1 MGDEVWYATIVG
13 VIVLS
18 GLSIFYILYLAKMRR
33 TKTNAAWK
41 QAATELGLDFT
52 PVTRI
57 FGKYRMSGVIG
68 KQLSCSVWAYTE
80 PNGQGGY
87 TTIMNYDVRF
97 SQPLNLGL
105 VVKREGS
112 ILGKITTG
120 LMGHGSTGL
129 AGKQDIH
136 TDNPVFDK
144 AFTVKGTD
152 ENKVKEHLTPNIRS
166 KLLEVS
172 NVLKNLVVSDDSVNS
187 IGMHGF
193 IRESEILVQNVKLL
207 IQLAELINPNEEVDS
222 IFKEI

>member
-68 KQLSCSVWAYTE
+68 KQLSCSVWAYTK
-80 PNGQGGY
+80 PNSQGGY
-87 TTIMNYDVRF
+87 TTVMNYDVRF
-97 SQPLNLGL
+97 PQRLN
-105 VVKREGS
+105 
-112 ILGKITTG
+112 
-120 LMGHGSTGL
+120 
-129 AGKQDIH
+129 
-136 TDNPVFDK
+136 N
-144 AFTVKGTD
+144 
-152 ENKVKEHLTPNIRS
+152 VKELLTPNIQS
-166 KLLEVS
+166 KLLEAR
-172 NVLKNLVVSDDSVNS
+172 NVLNNLVVSDDSVKVTR
-187 IGMHGF
+187 MRGF
-193 IRESEILVQNVKLL
+193 IRKSEILVQNVKLL

>member
-33 TKTNAAWK
+33 MKTNAAWK

-68 KQLSCSVWAYTE
+68 KQLSCSVWANTE
-80 PNGQGGY
+80 PNGQSS
-87 TTIMNYDVRF
+87 TTYMNYDVRF
-97 SQPLNLGL
+97 FQPLNLGL

-112 ILGKITTG
+112 ILGKITKFVD
-120 LMGHGSTGL
+120 
-129 AGKQDIH
+129 KQDIH
-136 TDNPVFDK
+136 TNNPVFDK
-144 AFTVKGTD
+144 EFTVKGTD
-152 ENKVKEHLTPNIRS
+152 EYKVKELLTPQIQS

-172 NVLKNLVVSDDSVNS
+172 NVLKNLVVSDGSVNS
-187 IGMHGF
+187 TRMRGF

-207 IQLAELINPNEEVDS
+207 IQLAELIIPNEEVDS
-222 IFKEI
+222 IFEEI

>member
-1 MGDEVWYATIVG
+1 MGDVVWYATIVG
-13 VIVLS
+13 VIILS

-80 PNGQGGY
+80 PNGQSS
-87 TTIMNYDVRF
+87 TTYMNYDVKF
-97 SQPLNLGL
+97 SHPLNFGL

-112 ILGKITTG
+112 ILGKITKF
-120 LMGHGSTGL
+120 
-129 AGKQDIH
+129 ADKQYIH
-136 TDNPVFDK
+136 TNNPVFDK
-144 AFTVKGTD
+144 EFTVNGTD
-152 ENKVKEHLTPNIRS
+152 EYKVKELLTPNIQS

-187 IGMHGF
+187 TRMRGF

-207 IQLAELINPNEEVDS
+207 IQLAELITLS
-222 IFKEI
+222 KMRII

>member
-13 VIVLS
+13 VILLS
-18 GLSIFYILYLAKMRR
+18 GLCIFSILYLAKMRR

-52 PVTRI
+52 PVTRM

-68 KQLSCSVWAYTE
+68 KQLSCSVWAYTK

-87 TTIMNYDVRF
+87 TTFMNYDVRF

-112 ILGKITTG
+112 ILGKITKF
-120 LMGHGSTGL
+120 
-129 AGKQDIH
+129 ADKQDIH

-144 AFTVKGTD
+144 EFTVKGTD
-152 ENKVKEHLTPNIRS
+152 EYKVKELLTPNIQS
-166 KLLEVS
+166 KLLEVN
-172 NVLKNLVVSDDSVNS
+172 NVLKKVVVSDDSVNS

-193 IRESEILVQNVKLL
+193 IRKSEILVQNVKLL
-207 IQLAELINPNEEVDS
+207 IQLAELIIPNEEVDS
-222 IFKEI
+222 IFEEI

>member
-1 MGDEVWYATIVG
+1 MGDDVWYATIVG

-18 GLSIFYILYLAKMRR
+18 GLSIFYILYLAKIRR

-87 TTIMNYDVRF
+87 TTFMNYDVRF
-97 SQPLNLGL
+97 PQRL
-105 VVKREGS
+105 
-112 ILGKITTG
+112 
-120 LMGHGSTGL
+120 
-129 AGKQDIH
+129 
-136 TDNPVFDK
+136 
-144 AFTVKGTD
+144 
-152 ENKVKEHLTPNIRS
+152 NKVNELLTPNIQS

-172 NVLKNLVVSDDSVNS
+172 DVLQNLGVSDDSVNS
-187 IGMHGF
+187 TRMRGF

-207 IQLAELINPNEEVDS
+207 IQLAELIIPNEEVDS
-222 IFKEI
+222 IFN

>member
-13 VIVLS
+13 VILLS

-68 KQLSCSVWAYTE
+68 KQLSCSVWAYVG
-80 PNGQGGY
+80 PNNQGGY
-87 TTIMNYDVRF
+87 TTYMNYELRF

-105 VVKREGS
+105 VVKQKGS
-112 ILGKITTG
+112 ILREITAG
-120 LMGHGSTGL
+120 VMGH
-129 AGKQDIH
+129 
-136 TDNPVFDK
+136 FDK

-152 ENKVKEHLTPNIRS
+152 ENKVKELLTPNIQS

-172 NVLKNLVVSDDSVNS
+172 NVLYNLVVSDDSINS
-187 IGMHGF
+187 TRMRGF
-193 IRESEILVQNVKLL
+193 TRESEILVQNVKLL
-207 IQLAELINPNEEVDS
+207 IQLAELIIEE
-222 IFKEI
+222 I